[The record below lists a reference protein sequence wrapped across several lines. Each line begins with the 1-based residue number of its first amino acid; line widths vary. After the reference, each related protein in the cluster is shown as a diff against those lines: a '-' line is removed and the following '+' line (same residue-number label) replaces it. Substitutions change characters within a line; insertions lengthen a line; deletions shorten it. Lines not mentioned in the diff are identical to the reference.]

1 MRANEIYNIILRS
14 QDRDL
19 EKVDDLLQRISFKLN
34 TKQIYVIDEEVNE
47 IITYVKQARQRIER
61 LIKE

>member
-1 MRANEIYNIILRS
+1 MRTNEIYNLILRS

-34 TKQIYVIDEEVNE
+34 TKQIYVIDEEINE
-47 IITYVKQARQRIER
+47 IITFVRQARQRIER
-61 LIKE
+61 LIEE

>member
-1 MRANEIYNIILRS
+1 VRANEIYNLILKS

-19 EKVDDLLQRISFKLN
+19 EKVDDLLQKISFKLN

>member
-1 MRANEIYNIILRS
+1 MRANEIYNLILRS